1 MINRFLILLLCTTKN
16 LNFHNSNLT
25 NAPHFVKKFYMMISQ
40 YIFSI
45 YKGVNEN
52 LFFVKVVVKSPIKIL
67 ILFFCKFIILKIV
80 FTKGPDEN
88 L

>member
-1 MINRFLILLLCTTKN
+1 ML
-16 LNFHNSNLT
+16 
-25 NAPHFVKKFYMMISQ
+25 HFVKKVLHDDKSIY
-40 YIFSI
+40 FSI